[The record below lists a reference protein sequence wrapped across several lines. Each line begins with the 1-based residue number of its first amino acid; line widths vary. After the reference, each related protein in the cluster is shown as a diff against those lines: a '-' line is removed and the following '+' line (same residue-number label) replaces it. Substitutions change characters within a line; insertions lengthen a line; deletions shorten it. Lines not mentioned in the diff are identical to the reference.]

1 MKECDAHDVAQKALA
16 RAFQTIFSPSFFREW
31 KKLLHDKEAQN
42 WESMVEIKK
51 QEGVRASLLKHISY
65 CGAVKVT
72 TRLPKK
78 YWTCLYFEE
87 SSGEFY
93 LDIGNHWYGKLLTEL
108 VGESVVSELNDASK
122 GDVVESLFGWWWLC
136 EQHFRARGLVLDDR
150 ALDLLKLLND
160 YFLHGYL
167 AYTKDDPC

>member
-1 MKECDAHDVAQKALA
+1 MGVDGGNKETRRCAREPPEAHQLLRSRESYHPPAGEVLD
-16 RAFQTIFSPSFFREW
+16 IF
-31 KKLLHDKEAQN
+31 
-42 WESMVEIKK
+42 
-51 QEGVRASLLKHISY
+51 
-65 CGAVKVT
+65 
-72 TRLPKK
+72 
-78 YWTCLYFEE
+78 YFEE
-87 SSGEFY
+87 PSGELY
-93 LDIGNHWYGKLLTEL
+93 LDIGNHWCGILLTEL
-108 VGESVVSELNDASK
+108 VGESVLSELNDESK